1 MIITGLALSVVS
13 LVAIIDSWY
22 LAKHTKPD
30 YELKEYNRWYVY
42 LLLWL
47 ISMGGSTTY
56 SLYFRDNYM
65 EAFRIPTA
73 SNYPTMAPGDRFL
86 ANKLAYRNKNP
97 KRGDLVV
104 FVNPQNRRVNFVK
117 RVVAIAGDTVE
128 IKGNDLCIN
137 GQKLE
142 RRKLDDSI
150 LSKIKTEVQGEMLKG
165 DVYEETNNG
174 AKYKIFLKFGVDPNS
189 ANFAKVTVPKYHCFV
204 LGDNR
209 NQSEDSR
216 HFGPVPLAAIKARAD
231 YLYWPAKDWARFG
244 RLGPDLVRSISAFG
258 LFHYDCLDG
267 TFISGLLNSV
277 FVFGRNLIN
286 DDLCHILAHLE
297 DFGAGITTKPTGGAS
312 ISNTDF
318 HNESP
323 FCDY

>member
-1 MIITGLALSVVS
+1 MFTQESGYKYKRRPLVAVVLSLIMAGLGQIYCGRIIRGLIFALLCTVPFAVIAGLFIHEAAIKLSLMLITGFVSVVS

-22 LAKHTKPD
+22 LARHTKPD
-30 YELKEYNRWYVY
+30 YELKDYNRWFVY

-47 ISMGGSTTY
+47 ISMGGSATY

-65 EAFRIPTA
+65 QAFRIPTA
-73 SNYPTMAPGDRFL
+73 SSYPTMAPGDRFL
-86 ANKLAYRNKNP
+86 ANKLAYRNKDP

-128 IKGNDLCIN
+128 IKDNDLYIN

-142 RRKLDDSI
+142 RIKLDDSI
-150 LSKIKTEVQGEMLKG
+150 LSEIKTGVRGEMLKG
-165 DVYEETNNG
+165 NIYEETNNG
-174 AKYKIFLKFGVDPNS
+174 AKYKIFLLESGTGPKS
-189 ANFAKVTVPKYHCFV
+189 ADFTKVTVPEYHCFV

-244 RLGPDLVRSISAFG
+244 RLGPD
-258 LFHYDCLDG
+258 
-267 TFISGLLNSV
+267 
-277 FVFGRNLIN
+277 
-286 DDLCHILAHLE
+286 
-297 DFGAGITTKPTGGAS
+297 
-312 ISNTDF
+312 
-318 HNESP
+318 
-323 FCDY
+323 